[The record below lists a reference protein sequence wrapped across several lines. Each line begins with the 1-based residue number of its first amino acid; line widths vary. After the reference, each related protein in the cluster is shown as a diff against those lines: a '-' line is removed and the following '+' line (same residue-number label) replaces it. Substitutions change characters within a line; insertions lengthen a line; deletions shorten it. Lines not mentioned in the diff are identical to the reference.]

1 MKIEDFSNLDPKNFG
16 NWPIP
21 IKGVIILLL
30 CVVAFGLGLWFD
42 TKNQI
47 EDLAQVEAKE
57 KIFKKDFK
65 KKQWKAA
72 TLPKLKEQ
80 LTQIETTLS
89 ELLRKLPNEAQ
100 VDELIRDIS
109 QAVLASGLKQELF
122 EPQYKGEKSE
132 KDLYVKLPIKL
143 RASGNYHAFG
153 KFISGVA
160 AMSRIVTLHDVF
172 INSKSGDDEYPLS
185 LNMTAQI
192 YRYLKTSE
200 EETGKKG
207 KGGKKGG
214 KK

>member
-30 CVVAFGLGLWFD
+30 CVIAFGLGLWFD
-42 TKNQI
+42 TKIQI
-47 EDLAQVEAKE
+47 EQLADVIDKE
-57 KIFKKDFK
+57 DDFK
-65 KKQWKAA
+65 QDFKTKQWKAA

-80 LTQIETTLS
+80 LAQIETTLS

-132 KDLYVKLPIKL
+132 KGVYVKLPIKL

-160 AMSRIVTLHDVF
+160 AMSRIVTLHNVS
-172 INSKSGDDEYPLS
+172 IESKSGNDEHPLS

-192 YRYLKTSE
+192 YRYLENSE
-200 EETGKKG
+200 EETDKKGKKG
-207 KGGKKGG
+207 NKR
-214 KK
+214 